1 MAKKSKG
8 FGELLKQ
15 QRRNHEGQKALNKF
29 GKDFASSPL
38 AEKVD
43 GIVTNPPGAVK
54 MSDVLDEFVEP
65 YGDDD
70 MTLTERKNLLGL
82 AMVAWNLAIL
92 PKPKRQKMMAQFF
105 AESLKV
111 DDPSIQREMESLIK
125 AMITRKQD
133 RFADNKRHIINYQ
146 LEDLGDEFHLSVAST
161 LPT

>member
-15 QRRNHEGQKALNKF
+15 QRRNEKGQKALTKF
-29 GKDFASSPL
+29 GQEFANSPL

-43 GIVTNPPGAVK
+43 GIVTNPPGTAK
-54 MSDVLDEFVEP
+54 MSDVLDDFVEP
-65 YGDDD
+65 YGDDN
-70 MTLTERKNLLGL
+70 MTLAERRNLLGL

-92 PKPKRQKMMAQFF
+92 PKQERQKMMAQFF

-111 DDPSIQREMESLIK
+111 DDPSIQREMESLVK

-133 RFADNKRHIINYQ
+133 RFAENQRHIINYQ